1 MPAQQKRSSAS
12 IVTPQEYSGS
22 NTLDMYNEGVYIN
35 SVNLLFG
42 TTVSKLRPNNDFLK
56 IRGGKRVEMT
66 EGAFNDLESP
76 SPAIVSGTNLLGDT
90 VFYPSYFY
98 LDRNSEIPIGG
109 GSLTGEQ
116 YTGYDVAPSHYNMR
130 NEFGQPNTHQDG
142 SPFTEISVFP
152 SGAIDPVYIITT
164 SPFDRVYPEQIV
176 NSTDSTSLDG
186 TIDQLELRREIVR
199 SYPETPFRFRGIK
212 SDIGNTDTFLR
223 SVIIST
229 NTLTPSARIN
239 SDGFTLRGIEPFLDA
254 GDEFGLDDLVGL
266 PPESCGPVSGFGYT
280 NDPVARVEPFL
291 DTADDIISS
300 LLVSGSDIADAILGL
315 DTEYPSHISLAL
327 NEISLSR
334 GFDYIESQYG
344 FDSIAFGGLLK
355 T

>member
-1 MPAQQKRSSAS
+1 MPISPKRSTAS

-22 NTLDMYNEGVYIN
+22 NTLEMRNEGVYVN

-56 IRGGKRVEMT
+56 IRGGKRVELT

-76 SPAIVSGTNLLGDT
+76 SPAIISGTNGSGDT

-98 LDRNSEIPIGG
+98 LDRNLEIPTGG
-109 GSLTGEQ
+109 SSLTGEQ
-116 YTGYDVAPSHYNMR
+116 YTGYDIAPSHYNMR
-130 NEFGQPNTHQDG
+130 SDYGQPNTHQDG
-142 SPFTEISVFP
+142 SPFTEIAVFP
-152 SGAIDPVYIITT
+152 SGSIDPVYIITT
-164 SPFDRVYPEQIV
+164 NQFDRVYPEQIV
-176 NSTDSTSLDG
+176 NSTDSTSIDG
-186 TIDQLELRREIVR
+186 TIDQLEFRKEIIR
-199 SYPETPFRFRGIK
+199 SYPETPYRFRGIK

-223 SVIIST
+223 SVILST
-229 NTLTPSARIN
+229 NTLTPAARLN
-239 SDGFTLRGIEPFLDA
+239 LDGSTLRGIEPFLDA

-266 PPESCGPVSGFGYT
+266 PPGSCGPISGFGYT
-280 NDPVARVEPFL
+280 NDPTARVEPFF
-291 DTADDIISS
+291 DTSDDILTS
-300 LLVSGSDIADAILGL
+300 LLVSGSSVVDAILDL
-315 DTEYPSHISLAL
+315 DSDYPSHSSLSL
-327 NEISLSR
+327 NEVSLSR